1 MDLFGINNGQH
12 NHLKGILLMTGAG
25 LCWSTGGLFVRSVS
39 VTNSWE
45 IALWRALAMSVVL
58 AILLRARHPGRVIQ
72 SLTAMGVGGL
82 LAGLCLATAFMCF
95 ILAVMQTTVA
105 NALVIMST
113 SPFLAALFG
122 RMFLGEAVPLR
133 SYVAMA
139 AALAGITAMCIDSIE
154 AGAVIGNLLA
164 FVTALAFASCV
175 IFLRRSPAHTDMT
188 PTVLVAGLM
197 CVAVTLPLSVPFLA
211 SWQDIGVLA
220 CMGTFQAGL
229 GCLLMTLAARHISA
243 AEIGLLSLLE
253 TTLGPVWVWLGVGER
268 PSDLAILGG
277 AVVVAALVANE
288 LVGVY
293 RPTQPNRSRETVA
306 VSSAG

>member
-1 MDLFGINNGQH
+1 M
-12 NHLKGILLMTGAG
+12 G
-25 LCWSTGGLFVRSVS
+25 LGGF
-39 VTNSWE
+39 
-45 IALWRALAMSVVL
+45 
-58 AILLRARHPGRVIQ
+58 
-72 SLTAMGVGGL
+72 
-82 LAGLCLATAFMCF
+82 LAGLALATAFMCF

-122 RMFLGEAVPLR
+122 RMFLGETVPPR
-133 SYVAMA
+133 SYVAMT
-139 AALAGITAMCIDSIE
+139 AALAGITAMCVDSIE
-154 AGAVIGNLLA
+154 AGAVMGNLLA

-175 IFLRRSPAHTDMT
+175 VFLRRSPAQTDMM
-188 PTVLVAGLM
+188 PTVLVAGLI

-211 SWQDIGVLA
+211 SWKDIGVLA

-229 GCLLMTLAARHISA
+229 GCILMTLAARHISA

-277 AVVVAALVANE
+277 VIVVAALAINE
-288 LVGVY
+288 LVGWY
-293 RPTQPNRSRETVA
+293 ASTSPRNLAETVPA
-306 VSSAG
+306 IQEG